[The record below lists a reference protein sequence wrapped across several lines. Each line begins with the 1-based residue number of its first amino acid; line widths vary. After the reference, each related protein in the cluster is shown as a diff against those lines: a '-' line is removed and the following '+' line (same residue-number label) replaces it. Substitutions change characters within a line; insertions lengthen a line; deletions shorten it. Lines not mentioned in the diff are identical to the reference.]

1 MRKRKLSDCVE
12 IIAGDGTRLC
22 ELLHPDR
29 EYPFAGRY
37 SLAHAVVPAGQTSCP
52 HRLTTD
58 EVYYILSGKGQM
70 HINDEAAEVTAGDVI
85 EIPPGA
91 TQWLAN
97 TGSDD
102 LAFLCIVDP
111 AWRRED
117 EEALS

>member
-1 MRKRKLSDCVE
+1 MRLRKLSDCPE
-12 IIAGDGTRLC
+12 IIAGDGTRLR

-37 SLAHAVVPAGQTSCP
+37 SLAYAVVPPGQSSLP

-58 EVYYILSGKGQM
+58 EVYYFLSGTGEM
-70 HINDEAAEVTAGDVI
+70 HIDDETAMVSSGEVV

-91 TQWLAN
+91 TQWLSN

-117 EEALS
+117 EEILP